1 MNLPKKATNA
11 DLLKLVQYI
20 EDQGRLRGWSTNMKT
35 IPQLSEDIMADVM
48 TEYTGRKYV
57 VEVASTKGWDI
68 RCEETGEKIE
78 VKTTVSKVRD
88 IGALKNK
95 GASDKI
101 ACIWFNLEDKSQ
113 IESVLVYPTNIVLEN
128 LKERKGKQPVFD
140 KKGQLA
146 LKDYA
151 IDLTDI
157 FKKYV

>member
-11 DLLKLVQYI
+11 ELLQLVQYI
-20 EDQGRLRGWSTNMKT
+20 EEQGRLRGWSTNMKP
-35 IPQLSEDIMADVM
+35 IPQLAEDIMADVM

-95 GASDKI
+95 GASDMI
-101 ACIWFNLEDKSQ
+101 ACVWFGLEDKGQ
-113 IESVLVYPTNIVLEN
+113 IESVLVYPTDVVLQN

-140 KKGQLA
+140 KKAQLA
-146 LKDYA
+146 LKDQA
-151 IDLTDI
+151 IDLTHI

>member
-1 MNLPKKATNA
+1 MNLPEKATNA
-11 DLLKLVQYI
+11 ELLKLVQYI
-20 EDQGRLRGWSTNMKT
+20 EEQGQLRGWSTNMKP
-35 IPQLSEDIMADVM
+35 IPQLAEDIMADVM
-48 TEYTGRKYV
+48 TEYTGNKWK

-68 RCEETGEKIE
+68 RCEETNEKIE

-95 GASDKI
+95 GTSDKI
-101 ACIWFNLEDKSQ
+101 ACVWFGLEDKTQ
-113 IESVLVYPTNIVLEN
+113 IESVLIYPTQMVLEN

-140 KKGQLA
+140 KKSQLL